1 MCIVS
6 IYLCV
11 YTYIHHKVKTVPY
24 ISIFRLILMI
34 FFSLEI
40 CFRLLH
46 FFVFRDRAPLCHS
59 PGWLSCN
66 LLCRPTDLELTDAP
80 ECGDE
85 RCAPPCLLLPWEFVC
100 PSRGLHHDVV
110 RSIVFLGISVFDLC
124 DVCFLPYDT
133 EFFFSTFYSIS
144 YHREISAFPFVT
156 FRLFPCD
163 M

>member
-46 FFVFRDRAPLCHS
+46 FLFFET
-59 PGWLSCN
+59 G
-66 LLCRPTDLELTDAP
+66 LLCVTALAGCPATCFVDRLELTDAP